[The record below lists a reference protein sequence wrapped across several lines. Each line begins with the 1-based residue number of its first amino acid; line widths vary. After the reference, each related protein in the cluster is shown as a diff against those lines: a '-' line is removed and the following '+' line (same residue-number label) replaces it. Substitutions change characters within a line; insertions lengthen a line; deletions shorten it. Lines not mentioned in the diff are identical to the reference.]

1 MMRMCAYLLLLIVL
15 SCGKA
20 PKEPTFHT
28 DASGNPIVT
37 PEAIVG
43 KSKAE
48 ILKLKYN
55 DQISLKCQVEVNS
68 KLVDQFVW
76 DIPHE
81 MSLLKIL
88 KYKVNEKEISF
99 LVRISAPVEFKDR
112 VSYTDE
118 NLVEYH
124 MEYSPVMSILF
135 QRASKKILQNG
146 SVHDLSKYQEKTLFE
161 NVEDIVHQTAFEEVK
176 CTLATQPRAGF
187 EHQWMIV
194 K

>member
-1 MMRMCAYLLLLIVL
+1 MMRMYAYLLLLLVL

-68 KLVDQFVW
+68 QLVDQFVW

-99 LVRISAPVEFKDR
+99 LVRIGEPVEFKDR
-112 VSYTDE
+112 VSHTDE
-118 NLVEYH
+118 NQTEYY
-124 MEYSPVMSILF
+124 MEYSPVMSILY
-135 QRASKKILQNG
+135 QRANKKVLQDG
-146 SVHDLSKYQEKTLFE
+146 SVHDLSKYQEKTFFE
-161 NVEDIVHQTAFEEVK
+161 NVEGVVHQTAFEEVR
-176 CTLATQPRAGF
+176 CTLNTQARAGF

>member
-1 MMRMCAYLLLLIVL
+1 MLRMCAYLLLLLVL

-20 PKEPTFHT
+20 PKGPTFHT

-37 PEAIVG
+37 PEAIIG

-48 ILKLKYN
+48 ILKLKYDN
-55 DQISLKCQVEVNS
+55 QISLKCLVEVDS

-99 LVRISAPVEFKDR
+99 LIRISAPVEFKDW
-112 VSYTDE
+112 VSHTDE
-118 NLVEYH
+118 NQIEYY
-124 MEYSPVMSILF
+124 MEYSPVMSILY
-135 QRASKKILQNG
+135 QRASKKVLQDG
-146 SVHDLSKYQEKTLFE
+146 SVHDLDKYQEKTLFE
-161 NVEDIVHQTAFEEVK
+161 NVEGHVHQTASEEVK
-176 CTLATQPRAGF
+176 CTLSTQPRAGF